1 MKNETFGN
9 KKTSIK
15 FKYLELTLLWNNPT
29 KAIKSV
35 TFLPENHCWNQL
47 CLSKTLEG
55 FFQREKY
62 DQCR

>member
-9 KKTSIK
+9 KKQASN
-15 FKYLELTLLWNNPT
+15 FKYVELTLLWNNPT

-47 CLSKTLEG
+47 FLLKTLEG
-55 FFQREKY
+55 FSQREKH